1 MFFDSLIKITRIK
14 DNFNVMF
21 NMQMYFCKKFC
32 IKDVIVQKHVDKM
45 NVNMNG
51 FLFYYQTIG

>member
-32 IKDVIVQKHVDKM
+32 IKILKM
-45 NVNMNG
+45 
-51 FLFYYQTIG
+51 